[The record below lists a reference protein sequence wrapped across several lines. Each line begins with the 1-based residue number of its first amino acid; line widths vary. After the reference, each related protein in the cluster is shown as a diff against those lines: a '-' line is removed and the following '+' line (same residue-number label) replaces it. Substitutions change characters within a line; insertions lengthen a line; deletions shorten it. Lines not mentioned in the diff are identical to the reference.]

1 MKNTDRNQYCSL
13 KHKLSRLVF
22 SLLAASIILTTAA
35 VVRAQTQQL
44 PISDYLGLFGPTA
57 YQGWSDPSTGD
68 VMYIDIYGKLNAFY
82 NLNLNTTVTG
92 KYTVR
97 NLADGTQQVNV
108 TLHTANALCFGYNVN
123 NQQAF
128 GYTRLQ
134 VMNQLGPAA
143 LGTATA
149 RIQYAPQPIGSFNPY
164 GEQETSIVTIKCDGL
179 LRAGSGFAEGTPG
192 SAQTTQTGLFNTG
205 APAGCPPEQDGNC
218 YPAEKVQ
225 FKPRGQE

>member
-1 MKNTDRNQYCSL
+1 MKHSNPYQYRSL
-13 KHKLSRLVF
+13 NHKLSRLVF
-22 SLLAASIILTTAA
+22 SLLAALIILTTAPIA
-35 VVRAQTQQL
+35 RAQTQQL
-44 PISDYLGLFGPTA
+44 PINDYLGLLGPTA

-82 NLNLNTTVTG
+82 NLDLNTTVTG
-92 KYTVR
+92 KYSVR

-108 TLHTANALCFGYNVN
+108 TFQTRNALCYGFNIN
-123 NQQAF
+123 NQLAF

-143 LGTATA
+143 LGTATV
-149 RIQYAPQPIGSFNPY
+149 RIEYAPQPFGLFNPY
-164 GEQETSIVTIKCDGL
+164 GVQETSIATIRCDGL

-192 SAQTTQTGLFNTG
+192 FAQTTQTGLFNTG
-205 APAGCPPEQDGNC
+205 VTAGCPPEQDGNC